1 MTATDTSAT
10 ISTRH
15 EIGCARPGRPE
26 RVFCPAMVAARPEP
40 AGDRTRPRPRR
51 ALRRA
56 AAEHSERY
64 VTPPIQYAGL
74 RRVGH
79 EISEE
84 APDAVA
90 ELVLDYIARA
100 A

>member
-1 MTATDTSAT
+1 VLQ
-10 ISTRH
+10 R
-15 EIGCARPGRPE
+15 
-26 RVFCPAMVAARPEP
+26 
-40 AGDRTRPRPRR
+40 
-51 ALRRA
+51 
-56 AAEHSERY
+56 
-64 VTPPIQYAGL
+64 L

>member
-1 MTATDTSAT
+1 
-10 ISTRH
+10 
-15 EIGCARPGRPE
+15 
-26 RVFCPAMVAARPEP
+26 MVAARPEP

>member
-1 MTATDTSAT
+1 MTVPVLDRDAHSA
-10 ISTRH
+10 
-15 EIGCARPGRPE
+15 GPP
-26 RVFCPAMVAARPEP
+26 PK
-40 AGDRTRPRPRR
+40 
-51 ALRRA
+51 
-56 AAEHSERY
+56 HSERY